1 VGIDRAAAR
10 HRGAGP
16 LVEHR
21 RSEEL
26 TGPGALRVQGARVV
40 MGIAD
45 VGTHV
50 APAGGLAAPAAAFAG
65 LRGQGRAEES
75 GQEAQGEADGGAADR
90 DVS

>member
-1 VGIDRAAAR
+1 
-10 HRGAGP
+10 
-16 LVEHR
+16 
-21 RSEEL
+21 
-26 TGPGALRVQGARVV
+26 
-40 MGIAD
+40 M
-45 VGTHV
+45 